1 MGDAAGLVLSPPPGW
16 AGRIRIGLATHA
28 ANPQQAIDVI
38 VDGQR
43 LFEGWPRQG
52 VLELTVP
59 ARPYCE
65 RLKDEGILCKE
76 TRGTVIRLAP
86 PLVITKDEIDWAIGR
101 LRMTSSSSRSSRPW
115 SSASGCRSRS

>member
-16 AGRIRIGLATHA
+16 AGRIRIGLSTHA

-43 LFEGWPRQG
+43 LFDGWPRQG

-59 ARPYCE
+59 EPMRHRETLRVVFRFAQFNPPGNGDPRPLAVAFD
-65 RLKDEGILCKE
+65 RLTLH
-76 TRGTVIRLAP
+76 
-86 PLVITKDEIDWAIGR
+86 
-101 LRMTSSSSRSSRPW
+101 
-115 SSASGCRSRS
+115 